1 MPYEKELKNFCRL
14 DLKKPGAQKQH
25 VWRRDKVNFHKRING
40 WASRRRKRRAA
51 ARVGVAN
58 TFFLSVRR
66 PNISHYFLRAV
77 HLECCCGGGA
87 RGLIRRRFWLCSRR
101 QIWVAAAPR
110 WRSIN
115 SSARRNERAVW
126 WRSPSLSTAPS
137 SGGGSKNYTYAG
149 EMTSWSIGQMTI
161 KNRRHVLSLFRYC
174 FLLPC
179 QVVTLTRA
187 SIATIYH
194 GRRRGNDMKMEVAL
208 FSILKCLWL
217 CAFKGHKWV
226 RNTLA

>member
-1 MPYEKELKNFCRL
+1 M
-14 DLKKPGAQKQH
+14 
-25 VWRRDKVNFHKRING
+25 NFHKRING

-87 RGLIRRRFWLCSRR
+87 RGLIQRRFSLCSRR

-161 KNRRHVLSLFRYC
+161 KKSPARSLSLSLLLFIALSSGHFDACVHRHHLSWAAARKWHEDGSC
-174 FLLPC
+174 PFLYPQMLMTVC
-179 QVVTLTRA
+179 V
-187 SIATIYH
+187 
-194 GRRRGNDMKMEVAL
+194 
-208 FSILKCLWL
+208 
-217 CAFKGHKWV
+217 
-226 RNTLA
+226 

>member
-1 MPYEKELKNFCRL
+1 M
-14 DLKKPGAQKQH
+14 
-25 VWRRDKVNFHKRING
+25 NFHKRING
-40 WASRRRKRRAA
+40 WASRRRKRRVA
-51 ARVGVAN
+51 ARVGVAEN
-58 TFFLSVRR
+58 FLS
-66 PNISHYFLRAV
+66 SCQEAEYFTLFPPCRSPGM
-77 HLECCCGGGA
+77 L
-87 RGLIRRRFWLCSRR
+87 LRRRSKGTNSTALL
-101 QIWVAAAPR
+101 IVLAAPDLS
-110 WRSIN
+110 RSRAALAFN
-115 SSARRNERAVW
+115 KFLCEKERTGGVMTLSISLAL
-126 WRSPSLSTAPS
+126 SPAPL

-161 KNRRHVLSLFRYC
+161 KNRRHALARSLFRYC

-208 FSILKCLWL
+208 FFILKCLWL